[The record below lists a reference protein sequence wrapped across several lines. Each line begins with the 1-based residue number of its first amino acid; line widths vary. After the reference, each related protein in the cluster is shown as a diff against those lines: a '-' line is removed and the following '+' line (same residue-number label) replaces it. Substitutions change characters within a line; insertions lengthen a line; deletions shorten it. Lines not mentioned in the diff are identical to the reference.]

1 MPQLGTCAM
10 AGGIMT
16 KHLKAAILCFGL
28 AMPLL
33 SGPISAA
40 QQKKPTHPA
49 PIPAQI
55 LTAKKVFIANG
66 GGDESRYEE
75 ASYSGGPDRTYN
87 EFYARFIS
95 AAIGDKDF
103 L

>member
-1 MPQLGTCAM
+1 MPQFGTCAM

-16 KHLKAAILCFGL
+16 KHLKAAVLCFGL
-28 AMPLL
+28 AML

-55 LTAKKVFIANG
+55 LTAKKVFIANCG
-66 GGDESRYEE
+66 ARGRGPREE
-75 ASYSGGPDRTYN
+75 LARIFGEGFERKRRVGKPDK
-87 EFYARFIS
+87 S
-95 AAIGDKDF
+95 SKAA
-103 L
+103 